1 MNSGENVT
9 FHQQPLRSCLLS
21 HWMHIIP
28 SSCNNHEVGD
38 NLTDFSLNTSEM
50 VNKCKVTGNVA
61 TRCASNWVDNWAP
74 NNLERR
80 YRRWHYFTMHAV
92 LLLPLPSLS
101 SHFQAPPLPLHLL
114 KFEEERNLATYK
126 VNARISSANV
136 FNLKIAG
143 FQERKET
150 CVRIFLI
157 WCNFFDDQTAKENDQ
172 TSYRFTD
179 PKTVL
184 MMIASLIKKFKA

>member
-1 MNSGENVT
+1 MLLRDV
-9 FHQQPLRSCLLS
+9 HQIEWITEHQITWKEDIEGGTISQCMQYFSS
-21 HWMHIIP
+21 HSP
-28 SSCNNHEVGD
+28 
-38 NLTDFSLNTSEM
+38 
-50 VNKCKVTGNVA
+50 
-61 TRCASNWVDNWAP
+61 
-74 NNLERR
+74 
-80 YRRWHYFTMHAV
+80 
-92 LLLPLPSLS
+92 PSLHIS
-101 SHFQAPPLPLHLL
+101 KPLPLHLL
-114 KFEEERNLATYK
+114 KCEEERNLATYK